1 MAEARRT
8 LSTRR
13 IVFLVVAAAAPLAA
27 MVGNVPLALRLT
39 DSPGLPGAFLLATI
53 VLLCFS
59 VGYSAMSR
67 RVVNTGAF
75 YTYVARG
82 LGKQP
87 AVAVALVAVLSYN
100 AMAIGLTGGFGYF
113 AQVVLHEAGLDI
125 SWIPLAALGWAI
137 TAFLGYR
144 SVELSAKVL
153 AVLMSAEVVILT
165 IFDVAVVGTDG
176 VDVLRTGSFAP
187 STVFS
192 ASLGIWLMFAFAS
205 FIGFESAALYGEEA
219 ADPKHSVP
227 RATITA
233 VLLIGGFYCLTSWV
247 IVGAGGVQQAAA
259 LPADDVGEVV
269 FNQAQAYLGETFL
282 SIMAVF
288 FVTSVLA
295 SLLAIHNAAS
305 RYMFALGRE
314 GLLPR
319 KLGEL
324 HPRRYAPSYA
334 SATQSVV
341 NAVVVLAF
349 AAFGLSPYLDLGASM
364 VGLSTLGIVAL
375 QAVAAVAIIVFFWRR
390 PDRDWWRT
398 GLAPLVGAV
407 GLTIATVLLAV
418 HYTDLTQTD
427 AVWVK
432 LLPVALLA
440 TAVGGWFYALWL
452 RKNRPQVY
460 ADLAETDLRGSA
472 ERTAS
477 TADYKDSYC
486 IVGGGP
492 AGLVMARTF
501 LAEGVPFDV
510 FERHTSLGG
519 IWDQDNP
526 GSPMY
531 DTAHFISSKY
541 TSGFYGYPMPDDY
554 PDYPRH
560 DQILSYIKGFAEAFG
575 LDEHV
580 MLGVEVVRAT
590 PLDDGSGP
598 WEVELSTG
606 ERRRY
611 AGVVC
616 ANGVTWHPY
625 VPELPGLER
634 FAGEV
639 RHSVTYRSPAEFA
652 GRRVLVIG
660 AGNSGV
666 DIACDAAQSASAA
679 YLSLRRGYRFVPK
692 HLFGVPT
699 DHFINHGGTPPHGV
713 VVPVDPTDLVD
724 ALVGDLTRYGLAPP
738 DHQLLES
745 HPIMNTQVLHHFAH
759 GDLTAKGDVREIRE
773 HSVVF
778 ADGSEEQ
785 VDLILLATGYDYQ
798 IPYLDPGLFDW
809 SQGRPDLW
817 MRVVHPTIDGLYV
830 LGFIEL
836 ADAAY
841 RRFDEMAQLVLMD
854 VHAHATGERL
864 DELRDLRRNDRPQ
877 LRGGMT
883 YVDSRRHAAYVEAAT
898 YQRHLGVL
906 RDRFGWPSLDEHSYD
921 ALREVPAGT

>member
-1 MAEARRT
+1 M
-8 LSTRR
+8 
-13 IVFLVVAAAAPLAA
+13 VAAAAPLAA

-39 DSPGLPGAFLLATI
+39 DAPGLPGAFVLATI

-59 VGYSAMSR
+59 VGYGAMSR

-82 LGKQP
+82 LGKPP

-113 AQVVLHEAGLDI
+113 AQVVLHEAGIDV
-125 SWIPLAALGWAI
+125 SWIPLAAVGWAI

-165 IFDVAVVGTDG
+165 IFDLTVVGTDG
-176 VDVLRTGSFAP
+176 ISALRTGSFAP

-219 ADPKHSVP
+219 EDPKHSVP
-227 RATITA
+227 RATISA
-233 VLLIGGFYCLTSWV
+233 VVLIGVFYCLTSWV
-247 IVGAGGVQQAAA
+247 IVGAGGVEQAAA
-259 LPADDVGEVV
+259 LPADDVGELV
-269 FNQAQAYLGETFL
+269 FNQAEAYLGETFL

-319 KLGEL
+319 KLGRF

-334 SATQSVV
+334 SATQSVI

-375 QAVAAVAIIVFFWRR
+375 QAVAAVAIIAFFWRR
-390 PDRDWWRT
+390 PDREWWRT
-398 GLAPLVGAV
+398 TVAPLVGAV
-407 GLTIATVLLAV
+407 GLTVATILLTL

-432 LLPVALLA
+432 LLPLLLLL

-460 ADLAETDLRGSA
+460 ADLAESDLRTSK

-477 TADYKDSYC
+477 HVDYTDRYC
-486 IVGGGP
+486 VIGGGP
-492 AGLVMARTF
+492 AGLVMARSF
-501 LAEGVPFDV
+501 LAEGVPFDL
-510 FERHTSLGG
+510 FERHSSLGG

-526 GSPMY
+526 GSPVY
-531 DTAHFISSKY
+531 DSAHFISSKY
-541 TSGFYGYPMPDDY
+541 TSSFFGYPMPADY

-560 DQILSYIKGFAEAFG
+560 DQILSYIKRFASVFG
-575 LDEHV
+575 LDEHAT
-580 MLGVEVVRAT
+580 LGVGVVHAA
-590 PLDDGSGP
+590 PAEGG
-598 WEVELSTG
+598 WEVQLTTG

-625 VPELPGLER
+625 VPEIPGLER
-634 FAGEV
+634 FAGDV
-639 RHSVTYRSPAEFA
+639 RHSATYRSASEFA
-652 GRRVLVIG
+652 GQRVLVVG

-666 DIACDAAQSASAA
+666 DIACDAALSASAA
-679 YLSLRRGYRFVPK
+679 FLSLRRGYRFVPK
-692 HLFGVPT
+692 HLFGIPT
-699 DHFINHGGTPPHGV
+699 DHFINHGGSPPDRAASWSTRPASSTPWSATSPATGSRRR
-713 VVPVDPTDLVD
+713 TNR
-724 ALVGDLTRYGLAPP
+724 AREPP
-738 DHQLLES
+738 DHE
-745 HPIMNTQVLHHFAH
+745 HPGAAPPRARRPH
-759 GDLTAKGDVREIRE
+759 R
-773 HSVVF
+773 
-778 ADGSEEQ
+778 
-785 VDLILLATGYDYQ
+785 
-798 IPYLDPGLFDW
+798 
-809 SQGRPDLW
+809 QGRRP
-817 MRVVHPTIDGLYV
+817 RGPG
-830 LGFIEL
+830 
-836 ADAAY
+836 AQ
-841 RRFDEMAQLVLMD
+841 RR
-854 VHAHATGERL
+854 
-864 DELRDLRRNDRPQ
+864 LRRRQ
-877 LRGGMT
+877 RGAGGP
-883 YVDSRRHAAYVEAAT
+883 H
-898 YQRHLGVL
+898 
-906 RDRFGWPSLDEHSYD
+906 
-921 ALREVPAGT
+921 PAGDRLRLRHPLPRP